1 MPSNVLGCRELFCR
15 LVEVRF
21 AIYQPF
27 PRLSAAIENGLQFLL
42 DQFCH
47 PLLDRHIPQCAL
59 AAKCLVHLFRKIEVN
74 LPYRWPFVLA
84 RCHRFARPFRRH
96 ELRVYLG
103 SLHVKPK
110 QESARLQR
118 RQPSTGTS
126 RDERAGGGRD
136 RAGPSMDTVKE
147 YYGLIRKIESS
158 LMPRELLGPGHGVP
172 EPPGCG
178 PHIRAAI
185 RSLSAFFCRFCAYG
199 EPAAARA
206 NDLGGPIA
214 ALRPPRSARSDSP

>member
-1 MPSNVLGCRELFCR
+1 MANKNPLEAKP
-15 LVEVRF
+15 LVEKPGGCP
-21 AIYQPF
+21 A
-27 PRLSAAIENGLQFLL
+27 
-42 DQFCH
+42 
-47 PLLDRHIPQCAL
+47 
-59 AAKCLVHLFRKIEVN
+59 
-74 LPYRWPFVLA
+74 
-84 RCHRFARPFRRH
+84 CHR
-96 ELRVYLG
+96 
-103 SLHVKPK
+103 
-110 QESARLQR
+110 
-118 RQPSTGTS
+118 
-126 RDERAGGGRD
+126 AG
-136 RAGPSMDTVKE
+136 ASMDTE
-147 YYGLIRKIESS
+147 YYRLIRKIESS